1 MQYIRR
7 KSDCTVRSRDTEHKS
22 FEHARPSAGS
32 QLSCD
37 RNSHSNC
44 LSCDIVDRTA
54 RNPPFRDPGRLS
66 PGNLRGGTKRTVS
79 TSRSIARQHG
89 TRACGC
95 DVRARQREACQIVIE
110 RGSGPRTRRVATVAL
125 LTECR
130 QRVNRIVCIVVVFNV
145 TGNTFVRSSGIARR
159 MALLTICR
167 QMRAGQLELR

>member
-1 MQYIRR
+1 MIETRIPIVCRVTLLTGLLETRHFVIRVVCR
-7 KSDCTVRSRDTEHKS
+7 LEISEVARSALCRQ
-22 FEHARPSAGS
+22 AGV
-32 QLSCD
+32 LPA
-37 RNSHSNC
+37 NMA
-44 LSCDIVDRTA
+44 LE
-54 RNPPFRDPGRLS
+54 
-66 PGNLRGGTKRTVS
+66 
-79 TSRSIARQHG
+79 
-89 TRACGC
+89 ACGC